1 MSKLNFTVTLESAY
15 FVDYEMCDD
24 TFVLT
29 MDLKFSVPEVSNNT
43 ATWRIVPT
51 EKQKEIL
58 DALAKFRDD
67 NPHGYLQVITA
78 EHANVFKCP
87 LSALIDAEE

>member
-1 MSKLNFTVTLESAY
+1 MSKLNFTLELDSVY
-15 FVDYEMCDD
+15 FVGYEICDG

-29 MDLKFSVPEVSNNT
+29 MDLKFSVPDVSNDT
-43 ATWRIVPT
+43 VTWRIVPT

-58 DALAKFRDD
+58 DALVEFRNN
-67 NPHGYLQVITA
+67 NPHGYLQVRTS

-87 LSALIDAEE
+87 ISALREE